1 MKLICMTNK
10 MVENSTLTKKEIKVF
25 LGINYIISINKMPTI
40 KSFWECGQFIDNEG
54 IRNVMGRSR
63 FKEISNFQ
71 KTQKI
76 EKWQRLQSQI
86 PYLPL

>member
-1 MKLICMTNK
+1 MTNK
-10 MVENSTLTKKEIKVF
+10 MVENPTLTKKEIKVF
-25 LGINYIISINKMPTI
+25 LGINYIISINKIPTI